1 MSLLVFSVQNTFRKK
16 MVAVLA
22 VLGVAFG
29 TALMTFLF
37 SLSNGMEKRADRT
50 LSELSNRI
58 VITGRDALFGGLFLG
73 MGTSPIPSSYMEAI
87 SRVPH
92 VQRAYSQVSVIMRPQ
107 DINYM
112 MPLYGYGPEEITGP
126 GSVPGNSIIE
136 GTALKSDSE
145 ILMGKSLREYL
156 RLLGKPCEIGNT
168 YKFIVPD
175 RGRVNVLDL
184 KITGVYSTGNEVLD
198 GAFSGTEKLA
208 RDLAKV
214 PAGRVSAINAVV
226 DHVNNV
232 EPVAQAIQRELS
244 GKIPEVQVV
253 VPGEVLNPV
262 KNILDVFGKFLMA
275 VSLVSVFAGGLSIM
289 VVMLLS
295 VVSRMR
301 EFGILKAVG
310 WTPAN
315 IVFMVIMESLA
326 LSMLGCVLGVILG
339 FAGLAVAGAFI
350 APDIAL
356 LTWRVAAS
364 VFLAGVLIGVAG
376 GIYPALRAC
385 GASPARIFREA

>member
-1 MSLLVFSVQNTFRKK
+1 MSLLAFSVQNTFRKK

-37 SLSNGMEKRADRT
+37 SLANGMEKRADRT

-112 MPLYGYGPEEITGP
+112 MPLYGYGPEEITG
-126 GSVPGNSIIE
+126 SVPGNSIIE
-136 GTALKSDSE
+136 GAAPKSDSE

-156 RLLGKPCEIGNT
+156 GLLNTPCEIGNT

-262 KNILDVFGKFLMA
+262 KNILDIFGKFLMA
-275 VSLVSVFAGGLSIM
+275 VSLVAVLAGGLSIM

-315 IVFMVIMESLA
+315 IVFMVITESLA
-326 LSMLGCVLGVILG
+326 LSMLGCILGVILG

-385 GASPARIFREA
+385 SASPARIFREA